1 MKKAFIVAAA
11 ITAAIPLLAY
21 EPEIKD
27 IDIKVSLSEDGS
39 ARIEERWDV
48 VVAKGTEWYLVRENL
63 GDISIKDLSVVD
75 ENGNVFHTEGSWDV
89 DRSISQKARRCGI
102 HKTYNGCEI
111 CWGVESYGPH
121 TWTVSYTMTNCVKTL
136 NDHDML
142 HMQFVSDELS
152 SAPQHV
158 RLTLSAPVALSEEN
172 SNIWAFGY
180 DGTVNWS
187 GGKVV
192 AESEGA
198 FKYDSSM
205 ILLIRFDKGI
215 FDSPSVQD
223 RDFETVLERAREGAY
238 YPDDEKDDPW
248 YIELLGMLM
257 AGGLLYFFFVWPIK
271 KVLEFMGV
279 KKTKNRTQIKSI
291 FGTRRLPSSPDWD
304 REVPFKGNFL
314 ETYYVAS
321 HLNGVDDQKFSVV
334 SAIILRMIN
343 AGVIVMNEDAKGK
356 KEFSFNDSAST
367 EYMTKCEKDF
377 LELMKRAAGNDR
389 VLQEKEFNSWSNS
402 HTSTVK
408 TWVENM
414 KDEVLS
420 NFSKDDLSSGTRSI
434 YAKYNT
440 LKLNDAG
447 QRYAQKA
454 LGFKQFL
461 KDFTIVNE
469 RYPVEVGLWG
479 DYLVVASLFG
489 MAKRVA
495 KEMEKIAPKIKF
507 GDMTMPVTS
516 LSDIVIFSDT
526 FRTYA
531 SRAATYTAYS
541 GGSGGG
547 GSYGSGSRGGFGG
560 HSSYGGGGG
569 FSGGGHGGGSR

>member
-343 AGVIVMNEDAKGK
+343 AGVIVMSEDAKGK

>member
-1 MKKAFIVAAA
+1 MKKAFLVAAA
-11 ITAAIPLLAY
+11 LAVAIPLLAY
-21 EPEIKD
+21 DPEVKD
-27 IDIKVSLSEDGS
+27 LDIKVTLSEDGS

-48 VVAKGTEWYLVRENL
+48 VVASGTEWYLVRENL
-63 GDISIKDLSVVD
+63 GDIQIQDLSVVD
-75 ENGNVFHTEGSWDV
+75 ENGNVFKTESSWDV
-89 DRSISQKARRCGI
+89 DRSISQKARKCGL
-102 HKTYNGCEI
+102 HKTYDGFEI

-152 SAPQHV
+152 SAPKHV
-158 RLTLSAPVALSEEN
+158 RLELSAPVSLSEEN
-172 SNIWAFGY
+172 SNIWAFSY
-180 DGTVNWS
+180 DGTIEWA
-187 GGKVV
+187 GGNVV
-192 AESEGA
+192 AESDGP
-198 FKYDSSM
+198 FKYDSSL
-205 ILLIRFDKGI
+205 ILLLRFDKGI
-215 FDSPSVQD
+215 FNSPSVQE
-223 RDFETVLERAREGAY
+223 RDFEEVLERAREGSY
-238 YPDDEKDDPW
+238 YPDDGKEEPW
-248 YIELLGMLM
+248 YIQLLGMLM
-257 AGGLLYFFFVWPIK
+257 AGGLLYCFFILPIK
-271 KVLEFMGV
+271 KLLEFMGL
-279 KKTKNRTQIKSI
+279 KKTKNRSQIKSI
-291 FGTRRLPSSPDWD
+291 FGTRRLPASPEWD

-321 HLNGVDDQKFSVV
+321 HLNGVDDQKFSIV

-343 AGVIVMNEDAKGK
+343 AGVIVMSEDGKGR
-356 KEFSFNDSAST
+356 KEFSFNNSAST

-377 LELMKRAAGNDR
+377 LDLMKRAAGNDK

-402 HTSTVK
+402 HTATVK
-408 TWVENM
+408 TWVESM

-420 NFSKDDLSSGTRSI
+420 NFSKDDLSSGSRSL

-440 LKLNDAG
+440 LKLNDTG
-447 QRYAQKA
+447 KRYAQKA

-495 KEMEKIAPKIKF
+495 KEMAKIAPQIKL
-507 GDMTMPVTS
+507 GDMTMPVTN

-526 FRTYA
+526 FRSYA

-541 GGSGGG
+541 GGSGG